1 MKTSVKVCIAV
12 SAIFSFIAAYGIA
25 STFIIFLPYFFGA
38 YYYIA
43 LIISILFFVIAIL
56 LNRGF
61 NKPLKI
67 IGYSYAGVAGLLII
81 YIVASILAML
91 TA

>member
-12 SAIFSFIAAYGIA
+12 SAIFAFVAIYDIA
-25 STFIIFLPYFFGA
+25 SMFIIFLPYFSEA
-38 YYYIA
+38 YYHIA
-43 LIISILFFVIAIL
+43 LIISVLFFVIAIL

-67 IGYSYAGVAGLLII
+67 LGYSYAGVAGLLII
-81 YIVASILAML
+81 YAVGSILAML